1 MRFTVKKGLDLPISG
16 VPAQNI
22 DAAAQ
27 VSSVAILGGDYVGMK
42 PTMLVSE
49 GDRVRLGDP
58 LFEDKKTPGI
68 VYTAPGCGEVT
79 SINRG
84 ARRVLQSVVIRLDEQ
99 GNGDDEKTFE
109 SFAADK
115 LSGLDRAIVQKQL
128 LQSGLWTALRTR
140 PFSKVPVPGSAPR
153 SIFITAVDTSPLAA
167 NPEVIIAQRR
177 DDFENGLQVLT
188 SLTDGKLFLC
198 KAPDAKIPVID
209 HPRLE
214 VAEFGGKHP
223 AGLVGTHIH
232 FLDPVDAQSCVWHL
246 GYQDVMAIGSLFT
259 SGRLNMERVVALGGP
274 SVKNPRLLRTRAG
287 ANTEE
292 LLAGQIKEME
302 SRAISGSVLS
312 GRRAAGWAT
321 YLGRY
326 NTQLTV
332 LPEGREREL
341 FGWIMPGHDK
351 FSKTNVFISSLI
363 KPKNYKFT
371 TTQNGSPRAMVPIG
385 TYEEIMPL
393 DILPTQLLRALV
405 VQDTDMAQVLGCLEL
420 DEEDLALCSYVCV
433 GKYYY
438 GPHLRANLEQI
449 EKEG

>member
-1 MRFTVKKGLDLPISG
+1 MRFIVKKGLDLPISG
-16 VPAQNI
+16 APAQNI
-22 DAAAQ
+22 DAAAK
-27 VSSVAILGGDYVGMK
+27 VGSVAVLGGDYVGMK

-68 VYTAPGCGEVT
+68 IYTSPGCGEVT
-79 SINRG
+79 AINRG

-99 GNGDDEKTFE
+99 GNDDEKVFTA
-109 SFAADK
+109 FAADK
-115 LSGLDRAIVQKQL
+115 LPGLAREVVQDQL
-128 LQSGLWTALRTR
+128 IQSGLWTALRTR
-140 PFSKVPVPGSAPR
+140 PFSKVPVPGSEPR
-153 SIFITAVDTSPLAA
+153 SIFITAIDSNPLAA
-167 NPEVIIAQRR
+167 NPEVIIDQRR
-177 DDFENGLQVLT
+177 DDFIHGLQVLT
-188 SLTDGKLFLC
+188 CLTDGKLFLC
-198 KAPDAKIPVID
+198 KAPGAKIPVID
-209 HPRLE
+209 HSRLQVE
-214 VAEFGGKHP
+214 EFAGRHP

-232 FLDPVDAQSCVWHL
+232 FLDPVDAQSRVWHL

-259 SGRLNMERVVALGGP
+259 SGRLNVERVVALGGP

-287 ANTEE
+287 ANTDD
-292 LLAGQIKEME
+292 LLTGQIKEIE
-302 SRAISGSVLS
+302 SRAISGSVFS

-326 NTQLTV
+326 HTQLTV
-332 LPEGREREL
+332 LPEGRERKFL
-341 FGWIMPGHDK
+341 GWIMPGRDK

-363 KPKNYKFT
+363 KPKSYEFT

-405 VQDTDMAQVLGCLEL
+405 VHDTDMAQVLGCLEL

-433 GKYYY
+433 GKFYY